1 MELEELQAAWTQMS
15 NELEKQKELTNTL
28 IMDMT
33 KEKYNA
39 KFRTITNYEKAGTLV
54 CVASAVFIALN
65 IQKLDTWYL
74 LACGL
79 FAVLFSVIMPI
90 LVLGALKKIRQL
102 DIVYLNYKEALLKY
116 TKAKTNLLKIQ
127 RYGGYASILYI
138 AAFLPAVA
146 RILNG
151 RNLFLEPSN
160 LLWKLAVMSV
170 FMVLFTY
177 WGYGHYKRITN
188 AAEQLIKD
196 LE

>member
-90 LVLGALKKIRQL
+90 LVLGA
-102 DIVYLNYKEALLKY
+102 
-116 TKAKTNLLKIQ
+116 
-127 RYGGYASILYI
+127 YI
-138 AAFLPAVA
+138 
-146 RILNG
+146 
-151 RNLFLEPSN
+151 
-160 LLWKLAVMSV
+160 
-170 FMVLFTY
+170 
-177 WGYGHYKRITN
+177 
-188 AAEQLIKD
+188 
-196 LE
+196 